1 MSSSSE
7 ISHKGRVVSVT
18 PEVTTVEIVSESAC
32 GACHAKGL
40 CSLGDSKVKMVEVP
54 TSGWSDIR
62 PGDEV
67 EVVFKAS
74 MGHKAVLLAYMIP
87 LVLLVAVLL
96 VAVSAGVGEL
106 YAGLAAIAAVAV
118 YYFGLWL
125 MRGRLR
131 NEYIFN
137 IKK

>member
-1 MSSSSE
+1 MSSNSE

-67 EVVFKAS
+67 EVVLKAS

>member
-67 EVVFKAS
+67 EVVLKAS

-96 VAVSAGVGEL
+96 VAVSAGAGEL

>member
-67 EVVFKAS
+67 EVVLKAS

-96 VAVSAGVGEL
+96 SAVSAGVGEL

>member
-7 ISHKGRVVSVT
+7 ISHKGRFVSVT

-67 EVVFKAS
+67 EVVLKAS

-96 VAVSAGVGEL
+96 VAVSAGVGDL

>member
-1 MSSSSE
+1 MSSNSE
-7 ISHKGRVVSVT
+7 ISHRGRVVSVT
-18 PEVTTVEIVSESAC
+18 PEVTTVEIISESAC
-32 GACHAKGL
+32 SACHAKGF
-40 CSLGDSKVKMVEVP
+40 CSLGEAKVKRIEVP
-54 TSGWSDIR
+54 TSGWSGIG

-67 EVVFKAS
+67 EVVLKAS
-74 MGHKAVLLAYMIP
+74 MGHKAVLLAYVIP

-96 VAVSAGVGEL
+96 GAVSAGAEEL

-118 YYFGLWL
+118 YYFCLWL

>member
-67 EVVFKAS
+67 EVVLKAS

-106 YAGLAAIAAVAV
+106 YAGLAAIAAVAA

>member
-54 TSGWSDIR
+54 TSAWSDIR

-67 EVVFKAS
+67 EVVLKAS

-96 VAVSAGVGEL
+96 AAVSAGVGEL

>member
-1 MSSSSE
+1 MNSSNE
-7 ISHKGRVVSVT
+7 ISHRGRVVSVT

-32 GACHAKGL
+32 SACHAKGF
-40 CSLGDSKVKMVEVP
+40 CSLGESKIKTVELP
-54 TSGWSDIR
+54 TSGWSDIK

-67 EVVFKAS
+67 NVVLKAS
-74 MGHKAVLLAYMIP
+74 MGHKAVALAYMVP
-87 LVLLVAVLL
+87 LVILVAVLL
-96 VAVSAGVGEL
+96 AAVAAGLSEL
-106 YAGLAAIAAVAV
+106 YAGLSAIAAVAV
-118 YYFGLWL
+118 YYFCLWL

>member
-67 EVVFKAS
+67 EVVLKAS

-96 VAVSAGVGEL
+96 VAVSTGVGEL
-106 YAGLAAIAAVAV
+106 YAGLAAIVAVAV